1 MNIRFHIG
9 KNAIALSVQRD
20 DDGITISVSNNKT
33 SGHNGNNNNN
43 NDKQ

>member
-20 DDGITISVSNNKT
+20 DDGITVTLSHNN
-33 SGHNGNNNNN
+33 SPHHDDDN
-43 NDKQ
+43 KQ